1 MTTTATITD
10 DNVQADGSHKVRYL
24 FTHVESGQTR
34 KSGLYT
40 LTDVPVTP
48 EDIQAFGDALALQED
63 VKFKEREV
71 DKAQSA
77 YYAGEDMTA
86 LFAAGE
92 FDIITELEMQA
103 VCVRDAA
110 NRMINVPLSD
120 VESLVACS
128 VWTTALPP
136 PVLRTA
142 LTNSAHTWAVG
153 EANAFS
159 SALDGLKVAADNI
172 TAAGQG
178 EQDVLDG
185 IIP

>member
-1 MTTTATITD
+1 VTTTATIVQ
-10 DNVQADGSHKVRYL
+10 DNVQADGSHKVRYS

-34 KSGLYT
+34 LSGLYT
-40 LTDVPVTP
+40 LEAGT
-48 EDIQAFGDALALQED
+48 DIQAFGDALALQED

-71 DKAQSA
+71 EKAQAA
-77 YYAGEDMTA
+77 YYAGENLTD

-92 FDIITELEMQA
+92 FDILTEVEMQA

-110 NRMINVPLSD
+110 NRMIRVPLTD

-128 VWTTALPP
+128 VWTTALAP

-172 TAAGQG
+172 IAAGQG